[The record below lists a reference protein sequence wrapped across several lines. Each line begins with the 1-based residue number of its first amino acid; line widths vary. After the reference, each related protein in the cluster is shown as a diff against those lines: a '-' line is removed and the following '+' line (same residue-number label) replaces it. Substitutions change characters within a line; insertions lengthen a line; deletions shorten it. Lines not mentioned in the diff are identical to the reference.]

1 MIVISRMAGQKI
13 LLVVVIASMHAF
25 LLDARRLRVAR
36 QSIVSN
42 LKGSMNR
49 ATTDSTASCSPHQH
63 QVKYYNG
70 LYSNNAASN
79 FNGNILYYALKAVET
94 ENNMTG
100 PVVTAKDNATVASIT
115 DQSRFTPAGMDTTN
129 RVVCAKILKEMD
141 EVANTIS
148 STALC
153 GWDYV
158 CDYRADRFP
167 NYLFKARCKTA
178 RCNGN
183 CGPHNKHNMCQS
195 HGIHVTVLEM
205 RGNCE
210 EWVWGQELLP
220 IACTC
225 TNDVMMKAESMSG

>member
-1 MIVISRMAGQKI
+1 MMSRISRQKI
-13 LLVVVIASMHAF
+13 LLVVVIVSMQAC
-25 LLDARRLRVAR
+25 LLDARRLRVVR

-42 LKGSMNR
+42 LKGNMQG
-49 ATTDSTASCSPHQH
+49 ATTDSTASCSPHKH
-63 QVKYYNG
+63 QIKYYNG
-70 LYSNNAASN
+70 LYSSSAANN

-94 ENNMTG
+94 HNNMTG
-100 PVVTAKDNATVASIT
+100 SVVTAEDNATIANIT
-115 DQSRFTPAGMDTTN
+115 DQSRFTPAGMDTAN
-129 RVVCAKILKEMD
+129 KAVCAKLLKEMD
-141 EVANTIS
+141 EVASSIS

-153 GWDYV
+153 GWDYF
-158 CDYRADRFP
+158 CDYKADRFP
-167 NYLFKARCKTA
+167 NYLFKARCKTIK
-178 RCNGN
+178 CNGN
-183 CGPHNKHNMCQS
+183 CGPHNKHNVCQS